1 MKDSGE
7 IVGIGMMFAAG
18 VAAGAVLAE
27 YIKAF
32 PLAIPCCL
40 SMTIPTLS
48 VVIFL
53 KSSGKKP
60 NRFAFLSLFFIT
72 GLFCS
77 VNSIIGYGIPI
88 PQGYLARVA
97 NIKGEQLKNLI
108 DNIPYS
114 SSGTGPLVKALLTGD
129 RSGLDK
135 ATVNIFRTSGASH
148 ILALSGLHLGI
159 LYLILARLTA
169 PLGNSPRAKRMRF
182 LLTIGAAGF
191 YTLMTGAS
199 PSIVRAFLYIT
210 IGETAR
216 LIGRERNPANILLT
230 ALTIQLAL
238 KPEVI
243 TTLGFQLSYLAM
255 AGITFIYP
263 WMEKMY
269 PEGDGFAGRIDPMR
283 KLWKGAV
290 LSFSCQIFTSPL
302 AWYRFHTFPKYFLI
316 TNLTALPLTSAVMVL
331 SVTTIALSGAG
342 ICPDILINLNDKA
355 VSLLVECLGVIS
367 SL

>member
-18 VAAGAVLAE
+18 VAAGAILAE
-27 YIKAF
+27 YIKVT

-53 KSSGKKP
+53 KSSSKKP
-60 NRFAFLSLFFIT
+60 NRFAFLLLFLFT

-77 VNSIIGYGIPI
+77 VNSIIGDGIPI
-88 PQGYLARVA
+88 PKGYLARVA
-97 NIKGEQLKNLI
+97 SIKGEQLKSLI
-108 DNIPYS
+108 DNIPYP

-135 ATVNIFRTSGASH
+135 ATVNIFRASGASH

-159 LYLILARLTA
+159 LYLILARLTV

-182 LLTIGAAGF
+182 LLTIGTAGF

-216 LIGRERNPANILLT
+216 LLGRKRNPANILLT

-243 TTLGFQLSYLAM
+243 SSLGFQLSYLAM

-263 WMEKMY
+263 WLETLY

-283 KLWKGAV
+283 KLWKGAA
-290 LSFSCQIFTSPL
+290 LSLSCQVFTSPL

-342 ICPDILINLNDKA
+342 ICPDLLIYLNDKA
-355 VSLLVECLGVIS
+355 VCLLVECLGVIS